1 MNYIDVLRESE
12 DMVTPGMSACQGCG
26 GELILRTV
34 LQVAGKNTIIGIP
47 PGCMAGASVVFQWFK
62 NSSSYPSVG

>member
-34 LQVAGKNTIIGIP
+34 LQVAGKNTIIVFLPAAWLVLALLAGTIP
-47 PGCMAGASVVFQWFK
+47 MV
-62 NSSSYPSVG
+62 